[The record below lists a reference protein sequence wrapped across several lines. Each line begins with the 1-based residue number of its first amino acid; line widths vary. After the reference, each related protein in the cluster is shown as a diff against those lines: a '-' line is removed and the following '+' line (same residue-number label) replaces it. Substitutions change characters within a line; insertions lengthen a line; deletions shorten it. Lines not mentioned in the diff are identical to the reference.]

1 MRHDAI
7 TFTCLLFDSVEF
19 RILWESSSL
28 GVNSIVHFKRSMNLV
43 SKGIRVRRA
52 PAEPAKK
59 IQIQNLT
66 FNNIAQW
73 EVRQLVIVVR

>member
-19 RILWESSSL
+19 SIFLESSSP
-28 GVNSIVHFKRSMNLV
+28 GVNSIVHLKRSMDLV
-43 SKGIRVRRA
+43 SKGTRVMRA

-73 EVRQLVIVVR
+73 EVRQLGIVVR